1 MSGLATAKKPSP
13 EAKRNRERWKEQLL
27 DRRRG
32 ASQRPSVRLIPAG
45 VCARFGEARADL
57 GETPPPIHGGPHR
70 RVIAASPPEDS
81 PARRQ
86 TDSHRPPPPAKV
98 RRVQRPRRHPQ
109 AERRRR
115 ALEQPALM
123 PPAPAPR
130 LSAPH
135 PLVRPGG
142 PTVPVICTANL
153 ARLTATGNSAPSP
166 TFRPAFFTAAKV
178 AGRIVSGHRPVDR
191 ATRARRLPV
200 VSSPHLQRLSR
211 DRAARALR
219 RRP

>member
-1 MSGLATAKKPSP
+1 MKHERLSNRQEAEPGSKEKQGTMERAIAGSPPRREPTPQCAPDPRRRLRMVWRSSRGSWGNATAHSRRAAPPGHRRQPSQPTRRFPRPAANGQPSP
-13 EAKRNRERWKEQLL
+13 AFTRE
-27 DRRRG
+27 G
-32 ASQRPSVRLIPAG
+32 AAG
-45 VCARFGEARADL
+45 STAS
-57 GETPPPIHGGPHR
+57 
-70 RVIAASPPEDS
+70 SPP
-81 PARRQ
+81 
-86 TDSHRPPPPAKV
+86 
-98 RRVQRPRRHPQ
+98 Q
-109 AERRRR
+109 AARRRR

-178 AGRIVSGHRPVDR
+178 AGRIVPAIAPSTAPRVRGGFP
-191 ATRARRLPV
+191 
-200 VSSPHLQRLSR
+200 S
-211 DRAARALR
+211 
-219 RRP
+219 